1 MTADQVTAAFGDGV
15 LLADFTGYD
24 VTKDGDDVT
33 GITVNFA
40 NATSITKNHPYL
52 IKVSST
58 VTSFVADGVAVV
70 VGTPTY
76 TPATGKSFVGTYVA
90 ETTIPN
96 DGLFLYNNKFWYST
110 GKTRM
115 KAFRAYFNFAD
126 VLTDKGAATAP
137 ISMSFDGEGTTRIDV
152 VRDLTG
158 DGETA
163 FYDLNGRRVE
173 TPSKGIYILNGK
185 KVVIK

>member
-1 MTADQVTAAFGDGV
+1 MTAEQVTAAFGNDV

-52 IKVSST
+52 IKVAST
-58 VTSFVADGVAVV
+58 VSSFVTDGVSVV

-76 TPATGKSFVGTYVA
+76 TPETGKSFVGTYVA

-96 DGLFLYNNKFWYST
+96 NGLFLYNNKFYYST
-110 GKTRM
+110 GKTKM

-126 VLTDKGAATAP
+126 VLANKSVASAP
-137 ISMSFDGEGTTRIDV
+137 IHMSFDGEGTTGIEV
-152 VRDLTG
+152 IRDLMEEG
-158 DGETA
+158 VY
-163 FYDLNGRRVE
+163 YDLNGRRVE